1 MLPFLLSIDLVIVLN
16 SGRDREPSC
25 DVIDRLSGR
34 FWVAL
39 LGLRII
45 GRID

>member
-1 MLPFLLSIDLVIVLN
+1 MLPLLLSIDLVILLN
-16 SGRDREPSC
+16 SERDSEPSC

-39 LGLRII
+39 PGLRI